1 MPLLVAIDEYENALR
16 AIAVHAEIGLSAGP
30 GQAEVALRAILMVCE
45 KTSETIGE
53 VLSHP
58 DAVSQA
64 RAVSAGAGAGP

>member
-30 GQAEVALRAILMVCE
+30 GQAEAALRAIRMVCE

-58 DAVSQA
+58 AAVSQA
-64 RAVSAGAGAGP
+64 SVAGSAGAVP